1 MNSKIYGRLAV
12 TNLKSN
18 GKSYLP
24 YILAS
29 AFSVMMYF
37 VMDSLYRNTSLVK
50 TGATLSIMLSYA
62 NAVLL
67 IFSVIFLFYI
77 NSFLIKRRKKEL
89 GIYNILGM
97 GKGHLAKMLF
107 IESII
112 TTAASVIGGIL
123 AGILFGKLVYL
134 VLLKILHLSRDIV
147 YKISPVS
154 IGITAAIFGCIF
166 LVIFLYNLVQIKLSN
181 PIELLRGGNTG
192 EREPKTKWL
201 MTIIGIACLAGGY
214 YISLTTKEP
223 LQALGQFFIA
233 VLLVVA
239 GTYALFMAGSITLL
253 KILRKKKSYYYKTK
267 HFTAVSGMIYRM
279 KQNAVGLANICI
291 LSTMVLVM
299 VSITISLYAGMN
311 DALATRFPYEA
322 KITNQGINQTEE
334 QKIEELVAQITKEN
348 NTNPT
353 SQIRFHEGN
362 FTAVYNDKIKNFN
375 MTTAGSYGDAN
386 TVEFM
391 MIPLSDYNKT
401 EGKAVRLEED
411 EVLLY
416 HRKDGNKSSIKSI
429 IKNDKKSNAKDR
441 ENSSVNSN
449 IENNENAD
457 INSSVQDG
465 EKSNKTNSE
474 KNSNVK
480 ENAITKNNQ
489 NEEIVHLNNDSYK
502 VAANLDSM
510 RIAKADA
517 TNSVDGWYVVVKDT
531 NIINKYLKAV
541 YGKND
546 TDGNADEY
554 YDLMQY
560 VYSFNLSGSR
570 AKLKKTEQSLQKQL
584 HAKLKTAFIESREL
598 SRGNFYNLYGGFL
611 FIGIFLGIIFLMAT
625 ALIIYYKQISE
636 GYDDRE
642 RYQIM
647 QKVGMSKKEV
657 RQSIRSQ
664 VLLVFFL
671 PLIMAVIHLVFAFRI
686 ITKLLSVLN
695 LTNVSLFFM
704 YTVGTIAVFAI
715 IYALIYGITAREY
728 YRIVE

>member
-1 MNSKIYGRLAV
+1 
-12 TNLKSN
+12 
-18 GKSYLP
+18 
-24 YILAS
+24 
-29 AFSVMMYF
+29 
-37 VMDSLYRNTSLVK
+37 MDSLYRNPSLVK

-62 NAVLL
+62 NVVLL

-112 TTAASVIGGIL
+112 TTTVSIIGGIL

-134 VLLKILHLSRDIV
+134 VLLKILHLKRDIV
-147 YKISPVS
+147 YMISPVS
-154 IGITAAIFGCIF
+154 VGITAAIFGCIF
-166 LVIFLYNLVQIKLSN
+166 FVIFLYNLVQMKLSN
-181 PIELLRGGNTG
+181 PIELLRGGNAG

-201 MTIIGIACLAGGY
+201 MTIIGSVCLAGGY

-223 LQALGQFFIA
+223 LQAIGQFFVA

-253 KILRKKKSYYYKTK
+253 KLLRKKKSYYYKTR
-267 HFTAVSGMIYRM
+267 HFTAISGMIYRM

-311 DALATRFPYEA
+311 DVLVTRFPSEA
-322 KITNQGINQTEE
+322 QITNQGINQNEE
-334 QKIEELVAQITKEN
+334 RQIGELVASITKEN
-348 NTNPT
+348 HTNPT

-362 FTAVYNDKIKNFN
+362 FTALYNDKTKNFN
-375 MTTAGSYGDAN
+375 MTTAQSYGDTN
-386 TVEFM
+386 IVEFV

-401 EGKAVRLEED
+401 EGKAVKLAD
-411 EVLLY
+411 NEVLIY
-416 HRKDGNKSSIKSI
+416 HRKNKNKSSIK
-429 IKNDKKSNAKDR
+429 
-441 ENSSVNSN
+441 
-449 IENNENAD
+449 
-457 INSSVQDG
+457 
-465 EKSNKTNSE
+465 
-474 KNSNVK
+474 
-480 ENAITKNNQ
+480 
-489 NEEIVHLNNDSYK
+489 NEETIHLNNDSYK

-517 TNSVDGWYVVVKDT
+517 TNSVDGWYVIVKDT
-531 NIINKYLKAV
+531 NIIKKYLKAV
-541 YGKND
+541 YGKD
-546 TDGNADEY
+546 DMEDSVEDY
-554 YDLMQY
+554 HEFMQY
-560 VYSFNLSGSR
+560 VYSFNLDGSR
-570 AKLKKTEQSLQKQL
+570 TNRERTEQILQEQL
-584 HAKLKTAFIESREL
+584 QAKFKSAFIEGREL
-598 SRGNFYNLYGGFL
+598 SRENFYNFYGGFL

-625 ALIIYYKQISE
+625 VLIIYYKQISE

-671 PLIMAVIHLVFAFRI
+671 PLIMAVIHLAFAFKI
-686 ITKLLSVLN
+686 ITRLLSVLN
-695 LTNVSLFFM
+695 LTNISLFFM
-704 YTVGTIAVFAI
+704 YTVGTVAVFAVIYVI
-715 IYALIYGITAREY
+715 IYSITAREY
-728 YRIVE
+728 YKIIICRGE

>member
-1 MNSKIYGRLAV
+1 MMNSKIYGKLAV
-12 TNLKSN
+12 TNLKN
-18 GKSYLP
+18 NRKNYLP

-37 VMDSLYRNTSLVK
+37 IMDSLYRNPSLVK

-62 NAVLL
+62 NVVLL

-112 TTAASVIGGIL
+112 TTTVSIIGGIL

-134 VLLKILHLSRDIV
+134 VLLKILHLKRDIV
-147 YKISPVS
+147 YMISPVS
-154 IGITAAIFGCIF
+154 VGITAAIFGCIF
-166 LVIFLYNLVQIKLSN
+166 FVIFLYNLVQMKLSN
-181 PIELLRGGNTG
+181 PIELLRGGNAG

-201 MTIIGIACLAGGY
+201 MTIIGSVCLAGGY

-223 LQALGQFFIA
+223 LQAIGQFFVA

-253 KILRKKKSYYYKTK
+253 KLLRKKKSYYYKTR
-267 HFTAVSGMIYRM
+267 HFTAISGMIYRM

-311 DALATRFPYEA
+311 DVLVTRFPSEA
-322 KITNQGINQTEE
+322 QITNQGINQNEE
-334 QKIEELVAQITKEN
+334 RQIGELVASITKEN
-348 NTNPT
+348 HTNPT

-362 FTAVYNDKIKNFN
+362 FTALYNDKTKNFN
-375 MTTAGSYGDAN
+375 MTTAQSYGDTN
-386 TVEFM
+386 IVEFV

-401 EGKAVRLEED
+401 EGKAVKLAD
-411 EVLLY
+411 NEVLIY
-416 HRKDGNKSSIKSI
+416 HRKNKNKSSIK
-429 IKNDKKSNAKDR
+429 
-441 ENSSVNSN
+441 
-449 IENNENAD
+449 
-457 INSSVQDG
+457 
-465 EKSNKTNSE
+465 
-474 KNSNVK
+474 
-480 ENAITKNNQ
+480 
-489 NEEIVHLNNDSYK
+489 NEETIHLNNDSYK
-502 VAANLDSM
+502 VAVNLDSM

-517 TNSVDGWYVVVKDT
+517 TNSVDGWYVIVKDT
-531 NIINKYLKAV
+531 NIIKKYLKAV
-541 YGKND
+541 YGKD
-546 TDGNADEY
+546 DMEDSVEDY
-554 YDLMQY
+554 HEFMQY
-560 VYSFNLSGSR
+560 VYSFNLDGSR
-570 AKLKKTEQSLQKQL
+570 TNRERTEQILQEQL
-584 HAKLKTAFIESREL
+584 QAKFKSAFIEGREL
-598 SRGNFYNLYGGFL
+598 SRENFYNFYGGFL

-625 ALIIYYKQISE
+625 VLIIYYKQISE

-671 PLIMAVIHLVFAFRI
+671 PLIMAVIHLAFAFKI
-686 ITKLLSVLN
+686 ITRLLSVLN
-695 LTNVSLFFM
+695 LTNISLFFM
-704 YTVGTIAVFAI
+704 YTVGTVAVFAVIYVI
-715 IYALIYGITAREY
+715 IYSITAREY
-728 YRIVE
+728 YKIIICRGE

>member
-1 MNSKIYGRLAV
+1 MNSKIYGKLAV
-12 TNLKSN
+12 TNLKNN
-18 GKSYLP
+18 GKSYVP

-37 VMDSLYRNTSLVK
+37 IMDNLYRNRSLVEK
-50 TGATLSIMLSYA
+50 GSPLAIMLSYA
-62 NAVLL
+62 DAVLL

-97 GKGHLAKMLF
+97 GKGHLGKMLF
-107 IESII
+107 LESVI
-112 TTAASVIGGIL
+112 TTVTSIIGGIL
-123 AGILFGKLVYL
+123 AGILLGKLVYL
-134 VLLKILHLSRDIV
+134 VLLKILHLKRDIV
-147 YKISPVS
+147 YMISPVS
-154 IGITAAIFGCIF
+154 IGIAAAIFGGIF
-166 LVIFLYNLVQIKLSN
+166 FAIFLYNLVQMKLSN

-233 VLLVVA
+233 VVLVVV

-253 KILRKKKSYYYKTK
+253 KILRNRKSYYYKTR

-299 VSITISLYAGMN
+299 VSMTVSLYGGMN
-311 DALATRFPYEA
+311 DVITTRFPYEA
-322 KITNQGINQTEE
+322 QITSSGINQKEE
-334 QKIEELVAQITKEN
+334 GQIEEIIKNMTKKN
-348 NTNPT
+348 HTVPT
-353 SQIRFHEGN
+353 SQIRFHMGR
-362 FTAVYNDKIKNFN
+362 FTTVYNSKTKKFD
-375 MTTAGSYGDAN
+375 MMAAGDYAN
-386 TVEFM
+386 SNVADLV
-391 MIPLSDYNKT
+391 MIPLSDYNQT
-401 EGKAVRLEED
+401 EGKNVNLKEN

-416 HRKDGNKSSIKSI
+416 HRNHNRNDNRSHKKSDTNTQK
-429 IKNDKKSNAKDR
+429 DKK
-441 ENSSVNSN
+441 V
-449 IENNENAD
+449 I
-457 INSSVQDG
+457 Q
-465 EKSNKTNSE
+465 
-474 KNSNVK
+474 
-480 ENAITKNNQ
+480 
-489 NEEIVHLNNDSYK
+489 LNNRSYK
-502 VAANLDSM
+502 VVDELD
-510 RIAKADA
+510 RLAIAKAD
-517 TNSVDGWYVVVKDT
+517 TTSFIDGWYVVVKDSSIVT
-531 NIINKYLKAV
+531 SYLKDIYENSNIYDELKEY
-541 YGKND
+541 YGKI
-546 TDGNADEY
+546 
-554 YDLMQY
+554 QY
-560 VYSFNLSGSR
+560 SYSFNLNGSR
-570 AKLKKTEQSLQKQL
+570 ANRAKTAKSIQKQL
-584 HAKLKTAFIESREL
+584 QKKITNCSVESREL
-598 SRGNFYNLYGGFL
+598 SRESFYELYGGFL

-625 ALIIYYKQISE
+625 TLIIYYKQISE

-671 PLIMAVIHLVFAFRI
+671 PLIMAVIHLAFAFKI

-704 YTVGTIAVFAI
+704 YTVGTVAVFAVIYAI
-715 IYALIYGITAREY
+715 IYSITAKEY
-728 YRIVE
+728 YKILI

>member
-1 MNSKIYGRLAV
+1 MNSKIYRKLAV
-12 TNLKSN
+12 TNLKNN

-24 YILAS
+24 YILSS

-37 VMDSLYRNTSLVK
+37 IMDSLYRNTSLVK

-62 NAVLL
+62 NTVLL

-77 NSFLIKRRKKEL
+77 NSFLMKRRKKEL

-97 GKGHLAKMLF
+97 GKSHLAKMLF
-107 IESII
+107 IESVI
-112 TTAASVIGGIL
+112 TTGISIIGGIL
-123 AGILFGKLVYL
+123 AGVLFGKLAYL
-134 VLLKILHLSRDIV
+134 VLLKILHMRRDIV
-147 YKISPVS
+147 YEISPVS
-154 IGITAAIFGCIF
+154 IGITAIIFGCIF
-166 LVIFLYNLVQIKLSN
+166 FVIFLYNLLQIKLAN
-181 PIELLRGGNTG
+181 PIELLHGGNTG
-192 EREPKTKWL
+192 EREPRTKWL
-201 MTIIGIACLAGGY
+201 MTIIGIVCLAGGY
-214 YISLTTKEP
+214 YIALTTKEP
-223 LQALGQFFIA
+223 MRALGLFFVA

-253 KILRKKKSYYYKTK
+253 KMLRRKKSYYYKTR

-311 DALATRFPYEA
+311 DVLATRFPYEA
-322 KITNQGINQTEE
+322 KITNQGINQKEE
-334 QKIEELVAQITKEN
+334 QKIEELVAKITKEN
-348 NTNPT
+348 HTNLT

-362 FTAVYNDKIKNFN
+362 FTASYDDKTKNFN
-375 MTTAGSYGDAN
+375 MTTVASYGDTN
-386 TVEFM
+386 TVEFV

-401 EGKAVRLEED
+401 EGKGVRLADD

-416 HRKDGNKSSIKSI
+416 HRKNENKSSIKNIVKNSGNSDI
-429 IKNDKKSNAKDR
+429 ESAIKN
-441 ENSSVNSN
+441 
-449 IENNENAD
+449 
-457 INSSVQDG
+457 G
-465 EKSNKTNSE
+465 EKSNINNS
-474 KNSNVK
+474 KKDSNVK
-480 ENAITKNNQ
+480 ENAISSNKQ
-489 NEEIVHLNNDSYK
+489 NEETVCLNNDSYK
-502 VAANLDSM
+502 VAENLDNL

-517 TNSVDGWYVVVKDT
+517 TNSVDGWYVIVKDT
-531 NIINKYLKAV
+531 NIIEKYLKEV

-546 TDGNADEY
+546 RENDGDEY
-554 YDLMQY
+554 YEFMQY
-560 VYSFNLSGSR
+560 VYSFNLSGNR
-570 AKLKKTEQSLQKQL
+570 VNQEKTEQSLQKQL
-584 HAKLKTAFIESREL
+584 QKNLKSAFIESREL
-598 SRGNFYNLYGGFL
+598 SRGNFYNFYGGFL

-657 RQSIRSQ
+657 RQSIKSQ

-695 LTNVSLFFM
+695 LTNVSLFLM
-704 YTVGTIAVFAI
+704 YTVGTVVVFAVIYAI
-715 IYALIYGITAREY
+715 IYGVTAREY

>member
-1 MNSKIYGRLAV
+1 MMNSKIYGKLAV
-12 TNLKSN
+12 TNLKN
-18 GKSYLP
+18 NRKSYIP
-24 YILAS
+24 YVLAS

-37 VMDSLYRNTSLVK
+37 IMDNLYRNRSLVEK
-50 TGATLSIMLSYA
+50 GSPLAIMLSYA
-62 NAVLL
+62 DAVLL
-67 IFSVIFLFYI
+67 IFSIIFLFYI

-112 TTAASVIGGIL
+112 TTTVSIIGGIL

-134 VLLKILHLSRDIV
+134 VLLKILHLKRDIV
-147 YKISPVS
+147 YMISPVS
-154 IGITAAIFGCIF
+154 VGITAAIFGCIF
-166 LVIFLYNLVQIKLSN
+166 FVIFLYNLVQMKLSN
-181 PIELLRGGNTG
+181 PIELLRGGNAG

-201 MTIIGIACLAGGY
+201 MTIIGSVCLAGGY

-223 LQALGQFFIA
+223 LQAIGQFFVA

-253 KILRKKKSYYYKTK
+253 KLLCKKKSYYYKTR
-267 HFTAVSGMIYRM
+267 HFTAISGMIYRM

-311 DALATRFPYEA
+311 DVLVTRFPSEA
-322 KITNQGINQTEE
+322 QITNQGINQNEE
-334 QKIEELVAQITKEN
+334 RQIGELVASITKEN
-348 NTNPT
+348 HTNPT

-362 FTAVYNDKIKNFN
+362 FTALYNDKTKNFN
-375 MTTAGSYGDAN
+375 MTTAQSYGDTN
-386 TVEFM
+386 IVEFV

-401 EGKAVRLEED
+401 EGKAVKLAD
-411 EVLLY
+411 NEVLIY
-416 HRKDGNKSSIKSI
+416 HRKNKNKSSIK
-429 IKNDKKSNAKDR
+429 
-441 ENSSVNSN
+441 
-449 IENNENAD
+449 
-457 INSSVQDG
+457 
-465 EKSNKTNSE
+465 
-474 KNSNVK
+474 
-480 ENAITKNNQ
+480 
-489 NEEIVHLNNDSYK
+489 NEETIHLNNDSYK

-517 TNSVDGWYVVVKDT
+517 TNSVDGWYVIVKDT
-531 NIINKYLKAV
+531 NIIKKYLKAV
-541 YGKND
+541 YGKD
-546 TDGNADEY
+546 DMEDSVEDY
-554 YDLMQY
+554 HEFMQY
-560 VYSFNLSGSR
+560 VYSFNLDGSR
-570 AKLKKTEQSLQKQL
+570 TNRERTEQILQEQL
-584 HAKLKTAFIESREL
+584 QAKFKSAFIEGREL
-598 SRGNFYNLYGGFL
+598 SRENFYNFYGGFL

-625 ALIIYYKQISE
+625 VLIIYYKQISE

-671 PLIMAVIHLVFAFRI
+671 PLIMAVIHLAFAFKI
-686 ITKLLSVLN
+686 ITRLLSVLN
-695 LTNVSLFFM
+695 LTNISLFFM
-704 YTVGTIAVFAI
+704 YTVGTVAVFAVIYVI
-715 IYALIYGITAREY
+715 IYSITAREY
-728 YRIVE
+728 YKIIICRGE

>member
-1 MNSKIYGRLAV
+1 MMNSKIYGKLAV
-12 TNLKSN
+12 TNLKN
-18 GKSYLP
+18 NRKSYIP
-24 YILAS
+24 YVLAS

-37 VMDSLYRNTSLVK
+37 IMDNLYRNRSLVEK
-50 TGATLSIMLSYA
+50 GSPLAIMLSYA
-62 NAVLL
+62 DAVLL
-67 IFSVIFLFYI
+67 IFSIIFLFYI

-112 TTAASVIGGIL
+112 TTTVSIIGGIL

-134 VLLKILHLSRDIV
+134 VLLKILHLKRDIV
-147 YKISPVS
+147 YMISPVS
-154 IGITAAIFGCIF
+154 VGITAAIFGCIF
-166 LVIFLYNLVQIKLSN
+166 FVIFLYNLVQMKLSN
-181 PIELLRGGNTG
+181 PIELLRGGNAG

-201 MTIIGIACLAGGY
+201 MTIIGSVCLAGGY

-223 LQALGQFFIA
+223 LQAIGQFFVA

-253 KILRKKKSYYYKTK
+253 KLLRKKKSYYYKTR
-267 HFTAVSGMIYRM
+267 HFTAISGMIYRM

-311 DALATRFPYEA
+311 DVLVTRFPSEA
-322 KITNQGINQTEE
+322 QITNQGINQNEE
-334 QKIEELVAQITKEN
+334 RQIGELVASITKEN
-348 NTNPT
+348 HTNPT

-362 FTAVYNDKIKNFN
+362 FTALYNDKTKNFN
-375 MTTAGSYGDAN
+375 MTTAQSYGDTN
-386 TVEFM
+386 IVEFV

-401 EGKAVRLEED
+401 EGKAVKLAD
-411 EVLLY
+411 NEVLIY
-416 HRKDGNKSSIKSI
+416 HRKNKNKSSIK
-429 IKNDKKSNAKDR
+429 
-441 ENSSVNSN
+441 
-449 IENNENAD
+449 
-457 INSSVQDG
+457 
-465 EKSNKTNSE
+465 
-474 KNSNVK
+474 
-480 ENAITKNNQ
+480 
-489 NEEIVHLNNDSYK
+489 NEETIHLNNDSYK

-517 TNSVDGWYVVVKDT
+517 TNSVDGWYVIVKDT
-531 NIINKYLKAV
+531 NIIKKYLKAV
-541 YGKND
+541 YGKD
-546 TDGNADEY
+546 DMEDSVEDY
-554 YDLMQY
+554 HEFMQY
-560 VYSFNLSGSR
+560 VYSFNLDGSR
-570 AKLKKTEQSLQKQL
+570 TNRERTEQILQEQL
-584 HAKLKTAFIESREL
+584 QAKFKSAFIEGREL
-598 SRGNFYNLYGGFL
+598 SRENFYNFYGGFL

-625 ALIIYYKQISE
+625 VLIIYYKQISE

-671 PLIMAVIHLVFAFRI
+671 PLIMAVIHLAFAFKI

-704 YTVGTIAVFAI
+704 YTVGTVAVFAVIYAI
-715 IYALIYGITAREY
+715 IYSITAREY
-728 YRIVE
+728 YKIIICRGE

>member
-1 MNSKIYGRLAV
+1 MMNSKIYGKLAV
-12 TNLKSN
+12 TNLKN
-18 GKSYLP
+18 NRKNYLP

-37 VMDSLYRNTSLVK
+37 IMDSLYRNPSLVK

-62 NAVLL
+62 NVVLL

-112 TTAASVIGGIL
+112 TTTVSIIGGIL

-134 VLLKILHLSRDIV
+134 VLLKILHLKRDIV
-147 YKISPVS
+147 YMISPVS
-154 IGITAAIFGCIF
+154 VGITAAIFGCIF
-166 LVIFLYNLVQIKLSN
+166 FVIFLYNLVQMKLSN
-181 PIELLRGGNTG
+181 PIELLRGGNAG

-201 MTIIGIACLAGGY
+201 MTIIGFVCLAGGY

-223 LQALGQFFIA
+223 LQAIGQFFVA

-253 KILRKKKSYYYKTK
+253 KLLRKKKSYYYKTR
-267 HFTAVSGMIYRM
+267 HFTAISGMIYRM

-311 DALATRFPYEA
+311 DVLVTRFPSEA
-322 KITNQGINQTEE
+322 QITNQGINQNEE
-334 QKIEELVAQITKEN
+334 RQIGELVASITKEN
-348 NTNPT
+348 HTNPT

-362 FTAVYNDKIKNFN
+362 FTALYNDKTKNFN
-375 MTTAGSYGDAN
+375 MTTAQSYGDTN
-386 TVEFM
+386 IVEFV

-401 EGKAVRLEED
+401 EGKAVKLAD
-411 EVLLY
+411 NEVLIY
-416 HRKDGNKSSIKSI
+416 HRKNKNKSSIK
-429 IKNDKKSNAKDR
+429 
-441 ENSSVNSN
+441 
-449 IENNENAD
+449 
-457 INSSVQDG
+457 
-465 EKSNKTNSE
+465 
-474 KNSNVK
+474 
-480 ENAITKNNQ
+480 
-489 NEEIVHLNNDSYK
+489 NEETVHLNNDSYK

-517 TNSVDGWYVVVKDT
+517 TNSVDGWYVIVKDT
-531 NIINKYLKAV
+531 NIIKKYLKAV
-541 YGKND
+541 YGKD
-546 TDGNADEY
+546 DMEDSVEDY
-554 YDLMQY
+554 HEFMQY
-560 VYSFNLSGSR
+560 VYSFNLDGSR
-570 AKLKKTEQSLQKQL
+570 TNRERTEQILQEQL
-584 HAKLKTAFIESREL
+584 QAKFKSAFIEGREL
-598 SRGNFYNLYGGFL
+598 SRENFYNFYGGFL

-625 ALIIYYKQISE
+625 TLIIYYKQISE

-671 PLIMAVIHLVFAFRI
+671 PLIMAVIHLAFAF
-686 ITKLLSVLN
+686 
-695 LTNVSLFFM
+695 
-704 YTVGTIAVFAI
+704 
-715 IYALIYGITAREY
+715 
-728 YRIVE
+728 